1 MNQLLVNSSGNFLI
15 KESEHCMKALI
26 IYHSVYRKNT
36 EMIAKI
42 FAQRLSAD
50 LLTVEEGQTIDLNQY
65 ELIGFGSGVYR
76 ESMSKKLL
84 DHASKLNLRDKDF
97 FVFSTSGAGMK
108 SYNKKL
114 IKILNSKGG
123 RCKGSFACKGS
134 FVSEDF
140 TKNKIFKFFS
150 RFAKGHPDSK
160 DIKKAEVF
168 IDNMI
173 RKVGFYGND

>member
-1 MNQLLVNSSGNFLI
+1 MR
-15 KESEHCMKALI
+15 ALI

-42 FAQRLSAD
+42 FAQRLSAE
-50 LLTVEEGQTIDLNQY
+50 LLGVEECQTIDLNQY
-65 ELIGFGSGVYR
+65 KIIGFGSGVYR
-76 ESMSKKLL
+76 ESMSKKML
-84 DHASKLNLRDKDF
+84 DYASKQNLRDKDF

-114 IKILNSKGG
+114 IKILNAQGG
-123 RCKGSFACKGS
+123 RCIGTFACKGS

-160 DIKKAEVF
+160 DIEKAEVF
-168 IDNMI
+168 IEKIICNSSQS
-173 RKVGFYGND
+173 